1 MKYKLILSP
10 EAKEDLEAHVQ
21 AGNKFQ
27 LKKISVIFHE
37 LENHP
42 KIGTGKPKKLKYKK
56 SDIWSRR
63 IDRKNRLLYRI
74 DEGTITVIVIAA
86 KSHYGDK

>member
-10 EAKEDLEAHVQ
+10 EAKEDIEAYRQ
-21 AGNKFQ
+21 AGNKSQ

-37 LENHP
+37 LEYHP

-56 SDIWSRR
+56 SDLWSRR

-74 DEGTITVIVIAA
+74 EEGIITVIVIAA
-86 KSHYGDK
+86 KNHYDDK